1 MNVNIKYYKNK
12 EEDVDMDQ
20 WLRTCIAFEE
30 D

>member
-1 MNVNIKYYKNK
+1 MNVDMKYYKNK

-20 WLRTCIAFEE
+20 WLRTWIALEE